1 MARMTVE
8 KGSAT
13 DGGISWSGLLVGI
26 GMVALAIYIFVSA
39 PSDVA
44 PAGIV
49 VLLLGLVFLGAG
61 IQNVIDY
68 YKNK

>member
-13 DGGISWSGLLVGI
+13 DGGISWGGLLTGI
-26 GMVALAIYIFVSA
+26 GMVALSIYIFTSA

-44 PAGIV
+44 PAGIFF
-49 VLLLGLVFLGAG
+49 LLLGLIFLGAG
-61 IQNVIDY
+61 IRNVIDY
-68 YKNK
+68 YKNN